1 MSTGSEIL
9 SGLVGAIFTSREDRR
24 ERMRREIAAARER
37 ANADQDRENPK
48 DKFDDEMRPR
58 SC

>member
-37 ANADQDRENPK
+37 AKADQDKPDASPNAAHGE
-48 DKFDDEMRPR
+48 
-58 SC
+58 